1 MEPAAGGSHVPV
13 HIKYDERYPVNGQ
26 DLMWTDHYY
35 TLFKF
40 LVGGGMVVGVTW
52 LSRFVD
58 PKYGGILIAAPIVT
72 TIAFIFTYLE
82 NGAPTTQQLVLASF
96 SFMVP
101 TLLFV
106 LVLLL
111 LMYRFSFLPSL
122 VGAYLI
128 WVSGVLV
135 LNQWYGKVIGLFLQ

>member
-1 MEPAAGGSHVPV
+1 
-13 HIKYDERYPVNGQ
+13 
-26 DLMWTDHYY
+26 
-35 TLFKF
+35 
-40 LVGGGMVVGVTW
+40 MVVAVTW

-82 NGAPTTQQLVLASF
+82 NGAQTTQQLALASF
-96 SFMVP
+96 FFMIP

-111 LMYRFSFLPSL
+111 LMYRFSFVPSL
-122 VGAYLI
+122 VVAYLI
-128 WVSGVLV
+128 WITGVLV
-135 LNQWYGKVIGLFLQ
+135 LNQWYGKVIGILL

>member
-1 MEPAAGGSHVPV
+1 MMSDH
-13 HIKYDERYPVNGQ
+13 PVNGV
-26 DLMWTDHYY
+26 DLMWTGYYY

-40 LVGGGMVVGVTW
+40 LIGGGMVIGVTW
-52 LSRFVD
+52 LSKFID

-82 NGAPTTQQLVLASF
+82 NGAQTTQQLVLASF
-96 SFMVP
+96 YFMIP
-101 TLLFV
+101 TLMFV

-111 LMYRFSFLPSL
+111 LMYRFSFVPSL

-128 WVSGVLV
+128 WMTGVLV
-135 LNQWYGKVIGLFLQ
+135 LNQWYGEVIGIFLR